1 MLVTTKNDE
10 GNDVREAERL
20 LKRKGEKSLIVTD
33 NHRLSA
39 ISRRNGS
46 MTKKLRML
54 VTTKND
60 EGNDIFVRE
69 AERLLNRKG
78 EKSPISPNNNQ

>member
-1 MLVTTKNDE
+1 MSLVPNRTLEKEVETT
-10 GNDVREAERL
+10 AQL
-20 LKRKGEKSLIVTD
+20 LLSLL
-33 NHRLSA
+33 R
-39 ISRRNGS
+39 
-46 MTKKLRML
+46 TKKPVVL

-78 EKSPISPNNNQ
+78 EEITDNYQ

>member
-1 MLVTTKNDE
+1 MSLVPNRTLEKEVETT
-10 GNDVREAERL
+10 AQL
-20 LKRKGEKSLIVTD
+20 LLSLL
-33 NHRLSA
+33 R
-39 ISRRNGS
+39 
-46 MTKKLRML
+46 TKKPVVL

-78 EKSPISPNNNQ
+78 EKSPISANNQQ

>member
-1 MLVTTKNDE
+1 VSLVPNRTLEKEVETT
-10 GNDVREAERL
+10 AQL
-20 LKRKGEKSLIVTD
+20 LLSLL
-33 NHRLSA
+33 R
-39 ISRRNGS
+39 
-46 MTKKLRML
+46 TKKPVVL

-78 EKSPISPNNNQ
+78 EKSPIVTIITDNER

>member
-1 MLVTTKNDE
+1 V
-10 GNDVREAERL
+10 
-20 LKRKGEKSLIVTD
+20 
-33 NHRLSA
+33 
-39 ISRRNGS
+39 
-46 MTKKLRML
+46 L

-78 EKSPISPNNNQ
+78 EDITDNQRLAVKIGTRSLWCWSPPRTRRATTSLSGRQRGFSTEKVRNPR

>member
-1 MLVTTKNDE
+1 VSLVPNRTLEKEVETT
-10 GNDVREAERL
+10 AQL
-20 LKRKGEKSLIVTD
+20 LLSLL
-33 NHRLSA
+33 R
-39 ISRRNGS
+39 
-46 MTKKLRML
+46 TKKPVVL

-78 EKSPISPNNNQ
+78 EISLIMPITSDRQR

>member
-1 MLVTTKNDE
+1 V
-10 GNDVREAERL
+10 V
-20 LKRKGEKSLIVTD
+20 
-33 NHRLSA
+33 
-39 ISRRNGS
+39 
-46 MTKKLRML
+46 L

-78 EKSPISPNNNQ
+78 EKSPIVTDNH